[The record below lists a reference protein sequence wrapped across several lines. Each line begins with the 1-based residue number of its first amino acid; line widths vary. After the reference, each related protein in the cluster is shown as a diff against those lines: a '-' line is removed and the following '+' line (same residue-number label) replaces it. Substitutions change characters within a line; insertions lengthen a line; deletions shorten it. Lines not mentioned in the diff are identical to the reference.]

1 MLTIYRE
8 TGLSDKTRGFNI
20 IIDGKKVG
28 KIKEG
33 ETFCLQFNDQNN
45 HTLQLKIDWCSS
57 IVQEFNGNEDVCF
70 YCKTC
75 IQTKIQIFLFKK
87 DRGGYYPAFVYL
99 FPCWGRSPQY
109 AL

>member
-1 MLTIYRE
+1 MLTIDRE

-75 IQTKIQIFLFKK
+75 IQTKIQIFLSLFYIFFKAASYIELSK
-87 DRGGYYPAFVYL
+87 KVK
-99 FPCWGRSPQY
+99 S
-109 AL
+109 

>member
-33 ETFCLQFNDQNN
+33 ETFCL
-45 HTLQLKIDWCSS
+45 
-57 IVQEFNGNEDVCF
+57 
-70 YCKTC
+70 
-75 IQTKIQIFLFKK
+75 
-87 DRGGYYPAFVYL
+87 
-99 FPCWGRSPQY
+99 
-109 AL
+109 